1 MKNKELIEAINKYG
15 RKDFAANM
23 QCSMALVN
31 SVCGGKRQFGVV
43 GNPSMVDKA
52 CLILDVPYSMV
63 RPDIYKE

>member
-31 SVCGGKRQFGVV
+31 SVCVGTRQFGVM
-43 GNPSMVDKA
+43 GEPSMVDKA
-52 CLILDVPYSMV
+52 VDVLGVPYSVV